1 MRLNPQNL
9 QSALQHLQNCAMK
22 KKNAGTFIDS
32 FGGKGG
38 NWVVDVQSGT
48 IRVKSRRPTGKGY
61 RDLPLSWFRKELDE
75 LVKHGVSHDVR
86 HQVIWDMLERC
97 FKDITRGPNGL
108 QWTGFP

>member
-38 NWVVDVQSGT
+38 NWVVAVGHDTRQIPPSDRKGLSRSPT
-48 IRVKSRRPTGKGY
+48 I
-61 RDLPLSWFRKELDE
+61 
-75 LVKHGVSHDVR
+75 LVS
-86 HQVIWDMLERC
+86 
-97 FKDITRGPNGL
+97 
-108 QWTGFP
+108 